1 MREQM
6 QTRLEALRKEFQTGQ
21 AELEKIERQ
30 RTHVHETMLRISG
43 ALQVLEELLAEAQ
56 AAGQHGTGPTEMQ
69 LASEQAD
76 AA

>member
-1 MREQM
+1 M

-30 RTHVHETMLRISG
+30 RTHLHEIMLRISG
-43 ALQVLEELLAEAQ
+43 ALQVLEELLAERQ
-56 AAGQHGTGPTEMQ
+56 AAGQNGTGSAEMH
-69 LASEQAD
+69 LASAQVD